1 MNKEQVKD
9 ELLQA
14 IKASDQ
20 GQTASAYSKLL
31 GYDAAKDFTDFVNL
45 VAELERQHEIV
56 ILEDG
61 TLGLS
66 QDYDQ
71 LTGRLSVNKKGFG
84 FVSVENMERDIFIPA
99 KDLNGGMNG
108 DTVQVEITQEA
119 KEWEDKS
126 AEGKINQVLERS
138 NQQVVGEFYPF
149 SDDDQKKYQAIG
161 YIKPLNH
168 SLGQM
173 TCLVTDQ
180 GLKPVEGEVVR
191 AEIVAYPTAK
201 LAMTCRV
208 LVKETVGHKD
218 APGTDILAV
227 LAMFDIPHEFP
238 EEVMA
243 EAEAVSETISSEDL
257 KGRMDLRDQLTITID
272 GADAKDLDD
281 AISLKTLADGG
292 YELGV
297 HIADVSYYVK
307 ENSAIDQEAFDRGTS
322 VYLTDRVVP
331 MLPQRLSNGICSLQ
345 EGVDRL
351 AMSCLMT
358 LSKTGQVTDY
368 QIGPS
373 VIQSDHRMTYSDVN
387 AILSGQDQ
395 DLRGQYQDIVP
406 MLEGMADLHHILEAK
421 RKHRG
426 AIDFDTSE
434 AKIIADETG
443 FPVDI
448 QLRERGLGERMIES
462 FMLAANETVARHYT
476 LAKKDF
482 IYRVHE
488 HPDMDRMQ
496 NFLQFVTAMGVK
508 VKGTSSDIKPKE
520 LQQILKKI
528 EGESYEPVVKMMM
541 LRSMQQ
547 AHYDTE
553 ALGHFG
559 LAAEDYTHFTSPI
572 RRYPD
577 LIVHRLIRQYANHES
592 NTSTQKNLGD
602 IAEQSSKRERRSV
615 DAEREVDSLKKT
627 EFMLDKVG
635 ETFPAIISSVT
646 NFGLFVQ
653 LENTIEGMI
662 HVSSLKD
669 DYYNFIE
676 SHLVLIGE
684 RTGRTFKIGDP
695 IEVKLINADVD
706 SRQLDFRLLEEE
718 AESKQDKDQQAGQ
731 SKPKKKGKG
740 KHHKAKPKDF
750 KSPRKDKKGHPKKKH
765 GKGKKGKKSSQHKHK
780 GQGDF
785 KIRKRHK

>member
-9 ELLQA
+9 QLLQA

-20 GQTASAYSKLL
+20 RQTASDYSRLLAYDS
-31 GYDAAKDFTDFVNL
+31 AKDFTDFVNL
-45 VAELERQHEIV
+45 IAELERQHEIV

-61 TLGLS
+61 ALDLA

-84 FVSVENMERDIFIPA
+84 FVSVENLERDIFIPA

-126 AEGKINQVLERS
+126 AEGKISQILDRA

-149 SDDDQKKYQAIG
+149 SDDDQEKYQAIG

-180 GLKPVEGEVVR
+180 GLKPVEGEIVR
-191 AEIVAYPTAK
+191 AEIVDYPTAK

-238 EEVMA
+238 QEVVA
-243 EAEAVSETISSEDL
+243 EAEAVSETISPDDL
-257 KGRMDLRDQLTITID
+257 ARRMDLRDQLTITID

-281 AISLKTLADGG
+281 AISLKPLDKGG

-307 ENSAIDQEAFDRGTS
+307 EGSAIDQEAFDRGTS

-358 LSKTGQVTDY
+358 LSPQGKVTDY

-387 AILSGQDQ
+387 AILAGQDQ
-395 DLRGQYQDIVP
+395 ILRDQYQDILA
-406 MLEGMADLHHILEAK
+406 MLEGMADLHHILEGQ

-434 AKIIADETG
+434 AKIIVDETG

-476 LAKKDF
+476 QAKKAF

-488 HPDMDRMQ
+488 QPDMDRMQ

-508 VKGTSSDIKPKE
+508 VKGTSSDIAPKE
-520 LQQILKKI
+520 LQEILKKI

-577 LIVHRLIRQYANHES
+577 LIVHRLIRQYANHEH
-592 NTSTQKNLGD
+592 NTSTQNNLGE

-684 RTGRTFKIGDP
+684 RTGRSFKIGDP
-695 IEVKLINADVD
+695 IQVKLINADVD
-706 SRQLDFRLLEEE
+706 SRQLDFRLVEEE
-718 AESKQDKDQQAGQ
+718 ADVEEANGQ
-731 SKPKKKGKG
+731 PSDRKKPKKKGKS
-740 KHHKAKPKDF
+740 HKAKPKDF
-750 KSPRKDKKGHPKKKH
+750 KSSKKDKKGQPKKKH
-765 GKGKKGKKSSQHKHK
+765 GKGKKKKRSSQAKHK
-780 GQGDF
+780 GQGNF
-785 KIRKRHK
+785 KIRKRHQ